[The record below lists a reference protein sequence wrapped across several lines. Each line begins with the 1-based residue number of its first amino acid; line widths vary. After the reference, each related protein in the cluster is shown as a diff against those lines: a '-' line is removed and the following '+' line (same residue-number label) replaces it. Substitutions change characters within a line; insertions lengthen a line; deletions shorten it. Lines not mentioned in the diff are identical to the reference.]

1 MRLPLMLGS
10 ILFFLFFPLLL
21 LLCRVK
27 TKTSRRPPKAALS
40 GHITMH
46 ITLHIKRSCPNTIHI
61 NKGVWGPSRIRGSGS
76 LVSPPGLHAG
86 TLSPIDVSFILY
98 WLPAPADAARF
109 AACGYAGF
117 LAEVSLLM
125 WKDRFLECNFLRKA
139 KPFGE
144 NAFRG
149 PISLHTLA
157 QEAVPTGAAW
167 GVTPPRQLVSSNVL
181 EPNLQTWG
189 KAALL
194 RLFPDLGSG
203 CALERP
209 PRDFQEPNP

>member
-1 MRLPLMLGS
+1 VQILPD
-10 ILFFLFFPLLL
+10 
-21 LLCRVK
+21 
-27 TKTSRRPPKAALS
+27 
-40 GHITMH
+40 TMH
-46 ITLHIKRSCPNTIHI
+46 IK
-61 NKGVWGPSRIRGSGS
+61 KEYGGPPGHMGRDA
-76 LVSPPGLHAG
+76 SPPVLHAG
-86 TLSPIDVSFILY
+86 TFSPIDVSFILY

-194 RLFPDLGSG
+194 RLPTLPPFLGLLPG
-203 CALERP
+203 A
-209 PRDFQEPNP
+209 

>member
-1 MRLPLMLGS
+1 MQIPLD
-10 ILFFLFFPLLL
+10 
-21 LLCRVK
+21 
-27 TKTSRRPPKAALS
+27 
-40 GHITMH
+40 TMH
-46 ITLHIKRSCPNTIHI
+46 IK
-61 NKGVWGPSRIRGSGS
+61 KGVWGPSRTRGRDA
-76 LVSPPGLHAG
+76 SPPVWLAG

-109 AACGYAGF
+109 TACGYAGF
-117 LAEVSLLM
+117 LAEVSRMM

-149 PISLHTLA
+149 PISLHMA

-189 KAALL
+189 Q
-194 RLFPDLGSG
+194 G
-203 CALERP
+203 CALAAFSP
-209 PRDFQEPNP
+209 